1 MRIIRNN
8 GHLALIRGRLLN
20 IHIIQHFTHTDR
32 LNADSSHTKSTMIV
46 FRSTVFRQIL
56 GLLKPI
62 VHEDIYIY
70 LLPSEPHSTESKN
83 QLLVLPLP
91 LSIHPKQSSSCSI
104 SVSEVEKRKKTESQ
118 SQRAIEENID
128 PNHKLK

>member
-46 FRSTVFRQIL
+46 FCSTVFRQIL

-62 VHEDIYIY
+62 VYEDI
-70 LLPSEPHSTESKN
+70 
-83 QLLVLPLP
+83 
-91 LSIHPKQSSSCSI
+91 SSSIWTTFHRVQEST
-104 SVSEVEKRKKTESQ
+104 SSSSLTSEHSSKTKFFLFYLCLRGRKTEKTESQ